1 MALTAKD
8 IDRVTAEA
16 EVKDPPED
24 AVVDRGDGFVSTDD
38 VVDDEDQPVVA
49 DDEVAAVVEEEADPV
64 ERDPNTGKF
73 IPKAR
78 FDEMSQRSR
87 AALDRANARIAE
99 LEKNTPQEF
108 TIEGVDAELDKLETQ
123 YTALL
128 IDGKTDEATQLR
140 GQIRGIERR
149 FAAAQAASVATGTRE
164 QIVDSVKLN
173 DIIDQLE
180 EEYPFLDPKSPDYSD
195 EVAQE
200 TLDLYEGLIAKGWA
214 QSIAMQRAAGYVLNS
229 LDIEY
234 EDDPADPAAAAAAPA
249 AAARPDQARRAAVK
263 RGLEVITRQPPVST
277 GRAGEVGSP
286 REIPGA
292 VVGRMAQKDFE
303 QLSDEQLQK
312 LRGDDFDGTE

>member
-49 DDEVAAVVEEEADPV
+49 DEVAAVVEEEADPV

-87 AALDRANARIAE
+87 ASLDRANARIAE
-99 LEKNTPQEF
+99 LEQQSPREF
-108 TIEGVDAELDKLETQ
+108 TIEEVDAELDKLETQ

-149 FAAAQAASVATGTRE
+149 FAAAQAASIATGTRE

-234 EDDPADPAAAAAAPA
+234 EDDPAAVAAPA
-249 AAARPDQARRAAVK
+249 APARADQARRAAVK

-286 REIPGA
+286 REVPGA
-292 VVGRMAQKDFE
+292 AVGRMAQKDFE

>member
-49 DDEVAAVVEEEADPV
+49 DEVAAVVEEEADPV

-87 AALDRANARIAE
+87 ASLDRANARIAE
-99 LEKNTPQEF
+99 LEQQSPREF

-149 FAAAQAASVATGTRE
+149 FAAAQAASIATGTRE

-234 EDDPADPAAAAAAPA
+234 EDDPAAVAAPA
-249 AAARPDQARRAAVK
+249 APARADQARRAAVK

-286 REIPGA
+286 REVPGA
-292 VVGRMAQKDFE
+292 AVGRMAQKDFE